1 MSTPDSR
8 ITASLRTAQAAAA
21 TVALVGASVLLGW
34 AFGIA
39 SLKHVVPGLVSM
51 VPNTALCLC
60 LLGAVVFQQAGAPA
74 RPTLP
79 AASQAVALLVAV
91 VSGLTL
97 LQYLTHKDF
106 GIDQFLFLDD
116 TRVMP
121 AEYPGRM
128 APVTTLCLLFSS
140 LALLLGR
147 WPHMACVLAVLV
159 LFFGILAVTGY
170 AFGVSSLY
178 QVIGYTSVAL
188 HTAVALVLLSV
199 AMLASRPRQGMLPI
213 ILMFVILYFLMIR
226 PQMKRQKEH
235 RAMID
240 AIAKGDEVA
249 TSGGIIGK
257 VTRLSE
263 GFLHIEIASNVE
275 VQIQRSAVVQV
286 LPKGTVK

>member
-1 MSTPDSR
+1 M
-8 ITASLRTAQAAAA
+8 RTQHA
-21 TVALVGASVLLGW
+21 ALVQRQADVRHILAVGQ
-34 AFGIA
+34 
-39 SLKHVVPGLVSM
+39 PGDH
-51 VPNTALCLC
+51 
-60 LLGAVVFQQAGAPA
+60 G
-74 RPTLP
+74 
-79 AASQAVALLVAV
+79 
-91 VSGLTL
+91 
-97 LQYLTHKDF
+97 F

-199 AMLASRPRQGMLPI
+199 GMLASRPRQGMLPI
-213 ILMFVILYFLMIR
+213 IL
-226 PQMKRQKEH
+226 
-235 RAMID
+235 
-240 AIAKGDEVA
+240 
-249 TSGGIIGK
+249 S
-257 VTRLSE
+257 
-263 GFLHIEIASNVE
+263 
-275 VQIQRSAVVQV
+275 RSAGGDVA
-286 LPKGTVK
+286 P